1 MTFLF
6 DFSRLTEASTSKP
19 RATSE
24 ENAQKESIGSAVQN
38 IICNDSYENE
48 SPDDEEDAKDDG
60 SQFGD
65 KVTAD
70 NDVKR
75 ELSIDYGPTPFSFF
89 YSWFNLVGLDE
100 MVEDTWKSLSTVD
113 SNGENLHS
121 IQIFDIDKILDQG
134 GSREEILSKRY
145 LLLKELNDIICSDSL
160 EAAHKSKVRW
170 VIKGDENTKLFHGI
184 LSCKRFELAIRGTI
198 VDGEWIVDPL
208 AVKSMF
214 LKYFS
219 TQFSSPGSPRICFP
233 DQFTNSLS
241 LEQQVYLEQNVSNE
255 EIRSTVWDC
264 GTNKSH
270 GLDDFTFEFFRS
282 YWKLLEHDIMAA
294 NKEFCCLKNF
304 SPRM

>member
-1 MTFLF
+1 
-6 DFSRLTEASTSKP
+6 
-19 RATSE
+19 
-24 ENAQKESIGSAVQN
+24 
-38 IICNDSYENE
+38 

-70 NDVKR
+70 NDVER
-75 ELSIDYGPTPFSFF
+75 VSESS
-89 YSWFNLVGLDE
+89 GLGAGE
-100 MVEDTWKSLSTVD
+100 TINAKKSSYKAKI
-113 SNGENLHS
+113 S
-121 IQIFDIDKILDQG
+121 IQSKLFDIDKILDQG
-134 GSREEILSKRY
+134 GSREEILSDRY

-160 EAAHKSKVRW
+160 EAAHKFKVCW
-170 VIKGDENTKLFHGI
+170 AIKGDENTKFFHGI
-184 LSCKRFELAIRGTI
+184 LSCKRSELGIRGTI

-208 AVKSMF
+208 AVKTMF

-241 LEQQVYLEQNVSNE
+241 LEQQVYLKQNISNE

-264 GTNKSH
+264 GMNKSP
-270 GLDDFTFEFFRS
+270 GLDDFTFEFFHS